1 MASSPKEARLAVL
14 IDAENLSPA
23 LVKPVLM
30 RLQAGKILTLKRA
43 YGDWSKSHLTGWRP
57 TILEFGIQAIHAPTY
72 TAGKNSADI
81 MLVIDAVDLLHQQH
95 IDYFCIIS
103 NDSDFTP
110 LVHRLIQAGAK
121 VIGFGSGKASQ
132 AFVNACHRFICLET
146 VTLKPQE
153 KVDRIDRS
161 MAATAATAQPLLQV
175 VATPAHA
182 AQQTQQTNSPAES
195 NSQPSQK
202 QIHEIVR
209 QAYQD
214 LAANGDWISL
224 SSFNTQVQK
233 VCLETL
239 KLRFSCSLFG
249 CKNLTQLV
257 EKFGIFEWN
266 SQQSTPTASPH
277 KTFRLKKAA

>member
-1 MASSPKEARLAVL
+1 MVSPPKEARLAVL

-30 RLQAGKILTLKRA
+30 RLQAGKILALKRA
-43 YGDWSKSHLTGWRP
+43 YGDWSKPHLTGWKP
-57 TILEFGIQAIHAPTY
+57 AMLEFGIQAIHAPTY

-110 LVHRLIQAGAK
+110 LVHRLTQAGAK

-146 VTLKPQE
+146 ATIKPQE
-153 KVDRIDRS
+153 NVDRSVI
-161 MAATAATAQPLLQV
+161 TPTQPLLQV
-175 VATPAHA
+175 VATPADSAHA
-182 AQQTQQTNSPAES
+182 TDQINQTNPPAES
-195 NSQPSQK
+195 HPKPSQK
-202 QIHEIVR
+202 QIHAIVR

-224 SSFNTQVQK
+224 SSFHTQVQK
-233 VCLETL
+233 VCLTHL
-239 KLRFSCSLFG
+239 KLNFSCSLFG

-266 SQQSTPTASPH
+266 AQQPTTTALKN